1 MVFRIESGEDLK
13 MSEVIGALREVFH
26 HLGEM
31 SRPWLMSFEGGLG
44 VVRCSH
50 LDKERVIQLLNAIRT
65 VGSREVKVNS
75 IGTSGTFRKALK
87 KYVGPHISRLKS
99 A

>member
-1 MVFRIESGEDLK
+1 